1 MNILTTIFVDPFLNL
16 LIGIVNVL
24 PRHDLGV
31 AIIVVTL
38 IVRLILYPLSAKQIR
53 AQKAMQDLQPRIN
66 EIREKHKDDR
76 EQQTKALMEFYKKNQ
91 VNPLASCGPLLLQ
104 TAFIYPL
111 FFVFRLTISGGD
123 FADRLYP
130 FISHPP
136 LPLDSL
142 FLGTVDLAQPHN
154 IVLAVIT
161 AMAQFI
167 QSWMLIR
174 QRKKNADPSKPKDT
188 TAATANAMAYIFPL
202 LTGYFAYTFPAGLA
216 LYWFASTIF
225 AIIQQLIIMRTTASR
240 PTLPHVEVEEV
251 VVK

>member
-16 LIGIVNVL
+16 LIGLVNIL
-24 PRHDLGV
+24 PGHDLGL
-31 AIIVVTL
+31 AIIAVTL

-53 AQKAMQDLQPRIN
+53 AQRAMQDLQPRIN

-76 EQQTKALMEFYKKNQ
+76 EQQTKALMEFYKKNK

-111 FFVFRLTISGGD
+111 FFVFRLTITGGE
-123 FADRLYP
+123 FGDRLYP
-130 FISHPP
+130 FITHPP
-136 LPLDSL
+136 LPLDTH
-142 FLGTVDLAQPHN
+142 FLGFLDLSQPHN
-154 IVLAVIT
+154 IALAVIT
-161 AMAQFI
+161 AVAQFF

-174 QRKKNADPSKPKDT
+174 QRKKNAKPNAPQDT
-188 TAATANAMAYIFPL
+188 AAATANTMAYVFPL

-225 AIIQQLIIMRTTASR
+225 AIIQQLIIMRTTASQ
-240 PTLPHVEVEEV
+240 PTLPHRDTEEV